1 MTSSQGKWFPTV
13 LEHPDS
19 SCRIFCFPHAG
30 AGPTAYLEWLRY
42 IPEGT
47 DFFPVTYPMREQ
59 RRRESMPDSLQL
71 LGQQIAAENAAL
83 FREKPCILLGHC
95 AGAAIAYETAAALEA
110 QGIIPNLLTVSA
122 ANAPCVP
129 LTLSVDPQ
137 MELPQAAQVFKQF
150 GFIAEPFA
158 SNEAYVRCFV
168 PVLLQDFILFQNY
181 CGRKGQKLHCPIL
194 EIHGE
199 EDPMIQPERLK
210 EWELYTDQ
218 LTHMTVPGAHFY
230 FSPETLP
237 RLMQAML
244 EKGQNQ

>member
-1 MTSSQGKWFPTV
+1 
-13 LEHPDS
+13 
-19 SCRIFCFPHAG
+19 
-30 AGPTAYLEWLRY
+30 
-42 IPEGT
+42 
-47 DFFPVTYPMREQ
+47 
-59 RRRESMPDSLQL
+59 
-71 LGQQIAAENAAL
+71 
-83 FREKPCILLGHC
+83 
-95 AGAAIAYETAAALEA
+95 
-110 QGIIPNLLTVSA
+110 
-122 ANAPCVP
+122 
-129 LTLSVDPQ
+129 